1 MQDNLFSFLSLA
13 FSYELIHSIKLL
25 IAIRRSGLSCA
36 WDCAILEQWTVTAR
50 GIMRFLGAGL
60 LPRVE
65 LRNSRA
71 MDCYRAW
78 NYAIS
83 GRWTVTARGI
93 MRFLG
98 AGLFPRVELRT
109 SRAMDCSRA
118 WNYAISGRWTVP
130 ARGIAQFSSDGL
142 FPRVGLCD
150 F

>member
-60 LPRVE
+60 FPRVE

-71 MDCYRAW
+71 MDCSREWSA
-78 NYAIS
+78 AIC
-83 GRWTVTARGI
+83 GRWTVRARGI
-93 MRFLG
+93 ELCMRG
-98 AGLFPRVELRT
+98 G
-109 SRAMDCSRA
+109 MC
-118 WNYAISGRWTVP
+118 
-130 ARGIAQFSSDGL
+130 RGMTWSE
-142 FPRVGLCD
+142 
-150 F
+150 